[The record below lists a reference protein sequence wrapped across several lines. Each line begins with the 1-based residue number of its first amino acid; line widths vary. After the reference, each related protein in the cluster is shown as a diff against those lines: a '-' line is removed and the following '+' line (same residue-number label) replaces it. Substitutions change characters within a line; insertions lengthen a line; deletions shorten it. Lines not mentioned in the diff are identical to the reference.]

1 MNNKGR
7 VTLPIEEGKENLV
20 QKLMQLWGSDAIR
33 NSDGTKLNNYF
44 ENLDQIIY
52 ATYFVARGD
61 QEWANANKDE
71 IINAVLVTDRN
82 IAFSDTLKIE
92 LLKTYYKEQLEV
104 NEDKRALELMQVINK
119 TTNTILD
126 KSEYYY
132 ENGYVTIKKADKFNE
147 YTVNFL
153 AKQVWDITHMYNH
166 LTNNWQGDKSTPFDA
181 VYDRSYNHMLENM
194 KNWLEIKE
202 NVDVVRFTTFFYH
215 FMVMYDNKKRQKF
228 GDWFG
233 YSGTVSVEMLDKFKK
248 AKSYELTLEDIAD
261 GAYYNNQFRNPSKK
275 FLDYVDFVNE
285 FVCEKAK
292 KIVDIVHKYNK
303 KAIMFIG
310 DNWIG
315 IEPYSDNFKKIGLDG
330 LVGSAECGV
339 DLRMVAD
346 TKDVSI
352 KEVRFLP
359 YFFPDVFNKSGQ
371 ALKELKNNWYRMR
384 RAMLVENVDRIGFG
398 GYLSL
403 ANEEEGFV
411 EYVEKICNEFREIHN
426 ISKGTKSK
434 KLDKKIAIL
443 NSWGK
448 LKTWQANRTGHA
460 SGNYENYRYIGALE
474 AISGLALSV
483 EFINFEDVKNK
494 EKLNEYDLIINVGR
508 ENTSFIGGDN
518 WLDKEVI
525 TNIREFVYNGGSI
538 IGIKDPSAC
547 YKEKGTHFSLADVFG
562 LDKEVGNTYQ
572 YSKYEQK
579 QEKFLKDHF
588 IFNNLDKNEILES
601 KVFENDSEYIY
612 RLDENLD
619 ILASSNYS
627 INIATNEYGKG
638 RAVYLSQSY
647 YSLLNTR
654 MLLNSILWATR
665 SENPNIYITDSK
677 DVEVYEFNEVSKLAV
692 VNNTDET
699 REARIIFNNEVK
711 HKLSIKA
718 NEIIWLDI

>member
-1 MNNKGR
+1 MNSRGR
-7 VTLPIEEGKENLV
+7 VTLPIEEGKEELV
-20 QKLMQLWGSDAIR
+20 QKLMGLWGSDAIR

-61 QEWANANKDE
+61 QKWANENPDE

-82 IAFSDTLKIE
+82 TAFSNTLKIE

-104 NEDKRALELMQVINK
+104 NEDKKALDLMQVINK
-119 TTNTILD
+119 TTNKILD
-126 KSEYYY
+126 KSEYHY
-132 ENGYVTIKKADKFNE
+132 ENGFVIIENAKKFNE

-166 LTNNWQGDKSTPFDA
+166 LTNNWTGDKSTPFDA
-181 VYDRSYNHMLENM
+181 VYDKTYNHMLENM
-194 KNWLEIKE
+194 KNWLEIKT

-215 FMVMYDNKKRQKF
+215 FMVMYDNKKRQKY

-233 YSGTVSVEMLDKFKK
+233 YSGTVSVEMLEKFKK

-261 GAYYNNQFRNPSKK
+261 GGYYNNQFRNPSKK

-292 KIVDIVHKYNK
+292 KIVDIVHEYNK

-315 IEPYSDNFKKIGLDG
+315 IEPYSKNFKKIGLDG

-339 DLRMVAD
+339 DVRMVSD
-346 TKDVSI
+346 TKDVAI
-352 KEVRFLP
+352 KEIRFLP
-359 YFFPDVFNKSGQ
+359 YFFPDVFDKSGQ
-371 ALKELKNNWYRMR
+371 ALKELKNNWYRTR
-384 RAMLVENVDRIGFG
+384 RAMLVKNVDRIGFG

-403 ANEEEGFV
+403 ANEEVGFT
-411 EYVEKICNEFREIHN
+411 EYVENICNQFREIHD
-426 ISKGTKSK
+426 ITKDTKSK
-434 KLDKKIAIL
+434 KLDKKVAIL

-448 LKTWQANRTGHA
+448 LKSWQANRTGHA
-460 SGNYENYRYIGALE
+460 SGNYENYKYIGALE
-474 AISGLALSV
+474 AIAGLPIEV

-494 EKLNEYDLIINVGR
+494 EKLNEFNLIINVGK
-508 ENTSFIGGDN
+508 ENTAFIGGKN
-518 WLDKEVI
+518 WLDEKVL
-525 TNIREFVYNGGSI
+525 TNIREFVYEGGAI
-538 IGIKDPSAC
+538 IGIADPSAC
-547 YKEKGTHFSLADVFG
+547 SKDKGTHFSLADIFG

-579 QEKFLKDHF
+579 YEKVLKDHY

-601 KVFENDSEYIY
+601 KVFEDSSDFIY

-627 INIATNEYGKG
+627 INIAANEYGNG
-638 RAVYLSQSY
+638 RAVYINQSY
-647 YSLLNTR
+647 YSLMNTK
-654 MLLNSILWATR
+654 MLFNSILWATK
-665 SENPNIYITDSK
+665 SESPNIYITDTK
-677 DVEVYEFNEVSKLAV
+677 DVEVYEFSEVNKLAV
-692 VNNTDET
+692 VNNTNESKK
-699 REARIIFNNEVK
+699 AKILYKNEVK
-711 HKLSIKA
+711 KEISLEP
-718 NEIIWLDI
+718 NEIKWL